1 MQLKDTSAYPLHPLQ
16 YEVLVMQNFLDRLG
30 DWNPQFLREIKGRIQ
45 PRNILLVIAISLLS
59 QFILWMFYQ
68 TQLPIV
74 IDKIEYLTNKYCTGN
89 RLRPYPDALPKMQ
102 ECLQDGY
109 GNLIINRELWFQDVF
124 TWLSIIGCFSV
135 LVVGTYLL
143 ISDLAHEER
152 QDTLNFIRLSPQSS
166 QSILLGKM
174 LGVPILLY
182 LAVFLTIPLHLWTGL
197 SAHIPLWQILGFYA
211 VVLFAGFFYY
221 SAALLFGLVGS
232 WLGGFQSWL
241 GAGLL
246 LGFLLLTKEA
256 LVNVSNS
263 YSLISI
269 RFFNPFYFIPRLS
282 SSSIF
287 GNVDSWNDI
296 KFFLPMQIGF
306 AIAVGLAL
314 FNYGILARFSW
325 LSLQRC
331 FRDLNGTMLSKKQ
344 SYLLTSYFSI
354 TTLGFTNWQQ
364 LLSSKSDYHN
374 SITDANIFCLLFLH
388 LWLFLYL
395 IAAISPHRQSLQ
407 DWARY
412 RRMSSKKII
421 WNQALIKDLLWG
433 ENSPAILAIALNAII
448 AMLLIT
454 VLILVARTELNQKI
468 NNFVALGFCGTLAMM
483 YAALA
488 QLVLFIKNRH
498 RIFFANAAV
507 IAAIGLPLLIPVI
520 LLRTPGN
527 QTFWWM
533 FSLYAPVFP
542 LFQASS
548 LDGITVFLSIISQ
561 LSITTLLMFQ
571 MTKQL
576 KKAGESSTKALL
588 AEQVK

>member
-1 MQLKDTSAYPLHPLQ
+1 M
-16 YEVLVMQNFLDRLG
+16 MQNFLDRLG
-30 DWNPQFLREIKGRIQ
+30 DMNPQFLREIKGRIQ

-59 QFILWMFYQ
+59 QFILWMFFQ
-68 TQLPIV
+68 TQLPIG
-74 IDKIEYLTNKYCTGN
+74 IEKIEYLTNKYCTGN
-89 RLRPYPDALPKMQ
+89 RSRPYIDGLSKMPQ
-102 ECLQDGY
+102 CLQDGY
-109 GNLIINRELWFQDVF
+109 GNLIINWELWFQDVF

-135 LVVGTYLL
+135 LVAGTYLL

-182 LAVFLTIPLHLWTGL
+182 LAVFVAIPLHLWIGL
-197 SAHIPLWQILGFYA
+197 SAQVPLWQIFGFYA
-211 VVLFAGFFYY
+211 VVLFAAFFYY

-241 GAGLL
+241 GAGLV
-246 LGFLLLTKEA
+246 LGFLMLTKEA
-256 LVNVSNS
+256 FVNVSNS
-263 YSLISI
+263 YSLIYL

-287 GNVDSWNDI
+287 GNVDSWSDV
-296 KFFLPMQIGF
+296 KFFVPVQISF

-314 FNYGILARFSW
+314 FNYGILARFTW

-331 FRDLNGTMLSKKQ
+331 FRDSNATMLSKKQ

-354 TTLGFTNWQQ
+354 TTLGFANWQQ
-364 LLSSKSDYHN
+364 LLSTKSDYHR
-374 SITDANIFCLLFLH
+374 SIVDANVFCLLLLH
-388 LWLFLYL
+388 FGLFLYL
-395 IAAISPHRQSLQ
+395 IAAVSPHRQSLQ

-412 RRMSSKKII
+412 RRISNKKIV
-421 WNQALIKDLLWG
+421 WNQPLIKDLLWS
-433 ENSPAILAIALNAII
+433 ENSPGILAIALNAII
-448 AMLLIT
+448 AILLIS
-454 VLILVARTELNQKI
+454 VLVLAAKTEFSQKM
-468 NNFVALGFCGTLAMM
+468 NYFVALGFCGTLAIM

-488 QLVLFIKNRH
+488 QLVLFMKNRH
-498 RIFFANAAV
+498 RVFFANGAV
-507 IAAIGLPLLIPVI
+507 IAAIVLPLIIPVI
-520 LLRTPGN
+520 LLQSPGN
-527 QTFWWM
+527 QTYWWM
-533 FSLYAPVFP
+533 FSIYAPVIP
-542 LFQASS
+542 LFQGSS
-548 LDGITVFLSIISQ
+548 LDGITAFLSILSQ

>member
-1 MQLKDTSAYPLHPLQ
+1 VGIITNHPLHPLQ
-16 YEVLVMQNFLDRLG
+16 QEVLMMQIFLDRLG

-45 PRNILLVIAISLLS
+45 SRNILLVIAISLLS
-59 QFILWMFYQ
+59 QFILWMFFQ
-68 TQLPIV
+68 TQLPIA

-102 ECLQDGY
+102 QCLQDGY
-109 GNLIINRELWFQDVF
+109 GNLIINWELWFQDVF
-124 TWLSIIGCFSV
+124 TWLSIIGCFSL
-135 LVVGTYLL
+135 LVAGTYLL

-182 LAVFLTIPLHLWTGL
+182 LTVFVAIPLHLWIGL
-197 SAHIPLWQILGFYA
+197 SAQVPLWQIFGFYA

-241 GAGLL
+241 GAGLV
-246 LGFLLLTKEA
+246 LGFLMLTKEA
-256 LVNVSNS
+256 FVNDNTS
-263 YSLISI
+263 YSLIYL

-287 GNVDSWNDI
+287 GNVDSWNDV
-296 KFFLPMQIGF
+296 KFFVPVQISF

-314 FNYGILARFSW
+314 FNYGILARFTW

-331 FRDLNGTMLSKKQ
+331 FRDSNATMLSKKQ

-354 TTLGFTNWQQ
+354 TTLGFANWQQ
-364 LLSSKSDYHN
+364 LLSTKSDYHR
-374 SITDANIFCLLFLH
+374 SIVDANIFCLLFLH
-388 LWLFLYL
+388 FGLFLYL
-395 IAAISPHRQSLQ
+395 IAAVSPHRQSLQ

-412 RRMSSKKII
+412 RRMSNKKIV
-421 WNQALIKDLLWG
+421 WNQPLIKDLLWS
-433 ENSPAILAIALNAII
+433 ENSPGILAIALNAII
-448 AMLLIT
+448 AILIIS
-454 VLILVARTELNQKI
+454 VLVLAANTEFSQKI
-468 NNFVALGFCGTLAMM
+468 KYFVALGFCGTLAIM

-488 QLVLFIKNRH
+488 QLVLFMKNRH
-498 RIFFANAAV
+498 RVFFANGAV
-507 IAAIGLPLLIPVI
+507 IAAIVLPLIIPVI
-520 LLRTPGN
+520 LLQNPAN
-527 QTFWWM
+527 QTYWWM
-533 FSLYAPVFP
+533 FSIYAPVIP

-548 LDGITVFLSIISQ
+548 LDGITAFLSILSQ

>member
-1 MQLKDTSAYPLHPLQ
+1 M
-16 YEVLVMQNFLDRLG
+16 MQNLLDKLG
-30 DWNPQFLREIKGRIQ
+30 DLNPQFLREIKGRIQ

-74 IDKIEYLTNKYCTGN
+74 IDEIKHLTNNYCTGS

-102 ECLQDGY
+102 QCLQDGY
-109 GNLIINRELWFQDVF
+109 GNLIINWELWFQDVF
-124 TWLSIIGCFSV
+124 TWLSIIACFSV
-135 LVVGTYLL
+135 LVAGTYLL

-182 LAVFLTIPLHLWTGL
+182 LAVFVAIPLHLWTGL

-211 VVLFAGFFYY
+211 VVLFAGIFYF
-221 SAALLFGLVGS
+221 STALLFGLVGS

-241 GAGLL
+241 AAGLV
-246 LGFLLLTKEA
+246 LGFLMLTKETF
-256 LVNVSNS
+256 VNVNSS
-263 YSLISI
+263 YSLIFL
-269 RFFNPFYFIPRLS
+269 RLLNPFYFIPGLS

-287 GNVDSWNDI
+287 GNVDSWNDV
-296 KFFLPMQIGF
+296 KFFLPLQISF

-314 FNYGILARFSW
+314 FNYGILARFIW

-331 FRDLNGTMLSKKQ
+331 FRDSNATMLSKKQ

-364 LLSSKSDYHN
+364 LLFNKSGYHN
-374 SITDANIFCLLFLH
+374 SRIDANILCLLFLH
-388 LWLFLYL
+388 FWLFLYL

-412 RRMSSKKII
+412 RRMSSKKIV
-421 WNQALIKDLLWG
+421 WNQVLIKDLVWG

-448 AMLLIT
+448 AILLISGL
-454 VLILVARTELNQKI
+454 VLVSNSQFSQKI
-468 NNFVALGFCGTLAMM
+468 NYFLALGFCGTLAMM

-488 QLVLFIKNRH
+488 QLVLFMKNRH
-498 RIFFANAAV
+498 RVFFANGVV
-507 IAAIGLPLLIPVI
+507 IAAIVLPLIIPII
-520 LLRTPGN
+520 LLQNPGN

-533 FSLYAPVFP
+533 FSIYAPVIP
-542 LFQASS
+542 LFQGSS
-548 LDGITVFLSIISQ
+548 LDGITAFLSILSQ
-561 LSITTLLMFQ
+561 LSITTLLMFRL
-571 MTKQL
+571 TKQL

-588 AEQVK
+588 AEKVRTP